1 MLGTPRQR
9 GTKMQ
14 EAVAMNCSCEQEVR
28 TRWKGVHGDAYPD
41 PVAPTGHNPK
51 DSEKEVES
59 GHTKVGK
66 KRICFHLWRLNR
78 VRDTMPPLATGGNLG
93 DDSKTVA
100 YSWRAKLSS
109 GILARLLLEG
119 ND

>member
-14 EAVAMNCSCEQEVR
+14 EAVGMSCSCEQEVR

-41 PVAPTGHNPK
+41 PVAPTGHDPK

-59 GHTKVGK
+59 RHTKVGK
-66 KRICFHLWRLNR
+66 KE
-78 VRDTMPPLATGGNLG
+78 DTFSLVETELG
-93 DDSKTVA
+93 PRYNA
-100 YSWRAKLSS
+100 APRYGR
-109 GILARLLLEG
+109 
-119 ND
+119 